1 MSLGAGV
8 GGAVWLTKSG
18 RVVGVGGLKG
28 LRVESLPVDQMELL
42 NDQGLRAFPK
52 MEVVGVAGDPVL
64 VTQELL
70 GSVSQMDGDTGV

>member
-8 GGAVWLTKSG
+8 GGAVWLTNSG
-18 RVVGVGGLKG
+18 RAEEVGGLKEC
-28 LRVESLPVDQMELL
+28 RVGSLPVDQMDLL
-42 NDQGLRAFPK
+42 KDQGLRALPK

-64 VTQELL
+64 AAQELL